1 MRRGHGKCISNDS
14 MYRVVVGCCLRSHVP
29 CGYVEAE
36 GAQMEGLGRHPQKGG
51 MEMTLG
57 LVLIVLMAVVFW
69 FITKWWYRIW
79 FGVIERR
86 ARKERKKWQI

>member
-36 GAQMEGLGRHPQKGG
+36 GAQMEGLGRPPQKGG

-57 LVLIVLMAVVFW
+57 LVLIVLMTVVFW

>member
-57 LVLIVLMAVVFW
+57 LVLIVLMSVVFW